1 MKHVGFICLF
11 PLLLSAGNLA
21 DLLELASK
29 NKSVEASTYT
39 LDAAKAKES
48 SIKSG
53 YLPSITLGG
62 NATYNEIE
70 TMLAPEKSRT
80 GYAKASFTIYD
91 GGKREALFEQQQALV
106 NSASYS
112 LSSTKNN
119 VSLNVIYGY
128 YSYLSTLASKEA
140 TLQKLE
146 QLNAERYR
154 LEKFLQVG
162 GATGDEVQKIISSIE
177 QTKVD
182 LLNLDNT
189 LNNTLN
195 TLEYLT
201 GTRVNVEAGST
212 IRLQEEGSH
221 DTTRLDILA
230 LEESVRSSEAE
241 AKAAKSLFLPTVTL
255 EDTYSRFKYQY
266 ANHIYDTDQ
275 DYQNTVQLGFQ
286 WKVFDFGSTASSYE
300 SARYAYLSKNS
311 ELAYEKNKAS
321 ASLKS
326 AQNSY
331 KSALAKIEASE
342 ARLKAS
348 DMTYEL
354 VKKKFQ
360 QGIVNNVSYLDALS
374 DKYNAQS
381 GLQAARYDAQYQK
394 AVLLYEMG
402 KEIKGAIQ

>member
-1 MKHVGFICLF
+1 MKYLGLLCLF
-11 PLLLSAGNLA
+11 PLLTLAGNLPTLL
-21 DLLELASK
+21 DLANK
-29 NKSVEASTYT
+29 NKYVEASAYS
-39 LDAAKAKES
+39 LDAAKSKES
-48 SIKSG
+48 SIKTG

-62 NATYNEIE
+62 NATYNEVD
-70 TMLAPEKSRT
+70 TMLTPEQSRT
-80 GYAKASFTIYD
+80 GYAKASFVIYD
-91 GGKREALFEQQQALV
+91 GGKREALFEQQKALV
-106 NSASYS
+106 DSANYS

-140 TLQKLE
+140 MLQKLD

-154 LEKFLQVG
+154 LEKYLQVG

-189 LNNTLN
+189 LSNTLN

-201 GTRVNVEAGST
+201 GTRVDVEKGST
-212 IRLQEEGSH
+212 IRLQEEGREH
-221 DTTRLDILA
+221 TRLDILA
-230 LEESVRSSEAE
+230 LEQGVRSSEAE
-241 AKAAKSLFLPTVTL
+241 AKVAKSPFLPTITID
-255 EDTYSRFKYQY
+255 DTYSRLKYDY
-266 ANHIYDTDQ
+266 SNHLYDTDQ
-275 DYQNTVQLGFQ
+275 DHQNTVQLAFQ
-286 WKVFDFGSTASSYE
+286 WKIFDFGSTASSYE
-300 SARYAYLSKNS
+300 SARYAYLSKS
-311 ELAYEKNKAS
+311 SSLAYEKDKAS

-331 KSALAKIEASE
+331 KSALAKIEASQ

-360 QGIVNNVSYLDALS
+360 QGIVNNVAYLDALS

-381 GLQAARYDAQYQK
+381 GLQAAHYDAEYQK
-394 AVLLYEMG
+394 AVLLFEMG
-402 KEIKGAIQ
+402 QEIKGAIQ